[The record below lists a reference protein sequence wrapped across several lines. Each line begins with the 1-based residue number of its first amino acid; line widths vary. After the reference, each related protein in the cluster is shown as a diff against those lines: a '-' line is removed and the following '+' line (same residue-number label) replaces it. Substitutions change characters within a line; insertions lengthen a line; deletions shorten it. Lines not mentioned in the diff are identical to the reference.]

1 MGPIEI
7 LPPDPQWPGEFDVV
21 GRRLRDALG
30 DHALRIDHIGS
41 TSVPGLPAKDVIDVQ
56 VTVPEERDLVPAA
69 ARLQEN
75 GWTFNPAFHRDHHVH
90 GMPEADDGWRKAFV
104 REPQGERRVNVH
116 IRVDGRANQRYA
128 LLFRDYLRE
137 HPSSAAAYATFKRG
151 LATLAPSI
159 DVYTDLK
166 DPACDLIYL
175 AAEPWATATGW
186 RPGSSDA

>member
-7 LPPDPQWPGEFDVV
+7 HEPDPLWPDEFTVV
-21 GRRLRDALG
+21 ARRLRDPSG
-30 DHALRIDHIGS
+30 DRALRIDHIGS

-56 VTVPEERDLVPAA
+56 ITVRKEGDLAPTA
-69 ARLQEN
+69 ARLQEA
-75 GWTFNPAFHRDHHVH
+75 GWTFLPGFHRDHHVP
-90 GMPEADDGWRKAFV
+90 GLPDVKDEWRKAFL

-116 IRVDGRANQRYA
+116 VRMDGRANQRYA

-159 DVYTDLK
+159 DIYTDLK

-175 AAEPWATATGW
+175 AAEPWASATGW
-186 RPGSSDA
+186 RPGPSDA